1 MIIIPPI
8 KQSKIDNTIEITMK
22 YLSEYDFT
30 PEQRRLF
37 TDFIDTLNRYKS
49 QEYPEQF
56 LEMKIDKESLNPLNK
71 EQIND
76 DINTEASANI
86 FKIVTDKIYKMIL
99 SKDIKFRDDNII
111 EIPLNILIKIL
122 IA

>member
-1 MIIIPPI
+1 MIIPPV
-8 KQSKIDNTIEITMK
+8 KKSKIDNTIEITMK
-22 YLSEYDFT
+22 YLRESTNLT

-56 LEMKIDKESLNPLNK
+56 LEINKESLNPLNK

-76 DINTEASANI
+76 DINPEDSANT
-86 FKIVTDKIYKMIL
+86 FKTVTDKIYKMIL
-99 SKDIKFRDDNII
+99 SKDIKFKDNII
-111 EIPLNILIKIL
+111 EIPLNTLIKIF
-122 IA
+122 I

>member
-1 MIIIPPI
+1 MIIPPV
-8 KQSKIDNTIEITMK
+8 KKSKIDNTIEITMK
-22 YLSEYDFT
+22 YLRESNNFT
-30 PEQRRLF
+30 PEQRQLF

-49 QEYPEQF
+49 QEYPELY
-56 LEMKIDKESLNPLNK
+56 LEINKESLNPLNK

-76 DINTEASANI
+76 DINTEASANT
-86 FKIVTDKIYKMIL
+86 FKTVTDKIYKMIL